1 VTLNLSSSTNWTIIR
16 QAANAQSDIG
26 VDDSSF
32 ASWTVTPQ
40 SVDDWSQP
48 LRVNAAF
55 NIENRPGQKQLYA
68 PISSVLTTNQARNN
82 VGISNDSAVA
92 VANFDGL
99 ENSFSSEALSAADLK
114 NFMSAD

>member
-1 VTLNLSSSTNWTIIR
+1 M
-16 QAANAQSDIG
+16 
-26 VDDSSF
+26 
-32 ASWTVTPQ
+32 VTPQ

-55 NIENRPGQKQLYA
+55 NIEHRPGQKQLYA

-92 VANFDGL
+92 VVNFDAWKIASQVKRYL
-99 ENSFSSEALSAADLK
+99 QLT
-114 NFMSAD
+114 